1 MGQCPARFR
10 LHDLRMRK
18 LSGKYVRQTAR
29 KTYGGITMTAEP
41 ISAEKLFRKCVEYA
55 HHKSIAV
62 SIIKARD
69 AQLASRGADGVTE

>member
-1 MGQCPARFR
+1 
-10 LHDLRMRK
+10 
-18 LSGKYVRQTAR
+18 
-29 KTYGGITMTAEP
+29 MTAEP